1 MLVENE
7 SKNLQ
12 AFDSSYFRGKSH
24 FVDSGV
30 TQNYFVFQPIFRY
43 FRRIDN
49 TDYVLEWKSKELSDE
64 SIKYPS
70 VPNND
75 LDNSLNYLGSTIKAK
90 FNRSCLKQGKITF
103 NNGKTVNIYIV
114 YEINKNCNI
123 SNDPALKNSFLVLQ
137 LN

>member
-24 FVDSGV
+24 FVDSGG

-64 SIKYPS
+64 SIKSPS
-70 VPNND
+70 VPNNV
-75 LDNSLNYLGSTIKAK
+75 LDNSLNYLGSTIRAK
-90 FNRSCLKQGKITF
+90 FDRSCLK
-103 NNGKTVNIYIV
+103 
-114 YEINKNCNI
+114 
-123 SNDPALKNSFLVLQ
+123 
-137 LN
+137 

>member
-64 SIKYPS
+64 SIKSPS
-70 VPNND
+70 VPNNI
-75 LDNSLNYLGSTIKAK
+75 LDNSLNYLGSTIRAK
-90 FNRSCLKQGKITF
+90 FNISCLKEGKITF

>member
-90 FNRSCLKQGKITF
+90 FNRNCLKQGKITF

>member
-64 SIKYPS
+64 SIKSPS
-70 VPNND
+70 VPNNV
-75 LDNSLNYLGSTIKAK
+75 LDNSLNYLGSTIRAK
-90 FNRSCLKQGKITF
+90 FNRSCLKEGKITF